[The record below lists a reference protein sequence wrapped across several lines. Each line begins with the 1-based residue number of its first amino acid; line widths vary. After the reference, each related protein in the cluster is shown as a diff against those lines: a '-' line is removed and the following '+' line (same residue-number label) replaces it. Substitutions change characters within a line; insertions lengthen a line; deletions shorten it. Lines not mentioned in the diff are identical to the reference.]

1 MTETQLRLIDPREV
15 SWRLDEHTK
24 AVGRQGL
31 ARARAALA
39 AAPNPAQERSYEH
52 AAVHS
57 HAA

>member
-1 MTETQLRLIDPREV
+1 MTKQLRLIDPSEV
-15 SWRLDEHTK
+15 SWRLDEQTK
-24 AVGRQGL
+24 AIGRQGI

-39 AAPNPAQERSYEH
+39 AARMPAQERSYEH

>member
-1 MTETQLRLIDPREV
+1 MTKQLRLIDPSEV

-24 AVGRQGL
+24 AIGRQGI
-31 ARARAALA
+31 ANARAALA
-39 AAPNPAQERSYEH
+39 AARMPAQETRYEH

>member
-24 AVGRQGL
+24 AVGRQGI

-39 AAPNPAQERSYEH
+39 AARNPHREAVVAEAGQRH
-52 AAVHS
+52 AA
-57 HAA
+57 